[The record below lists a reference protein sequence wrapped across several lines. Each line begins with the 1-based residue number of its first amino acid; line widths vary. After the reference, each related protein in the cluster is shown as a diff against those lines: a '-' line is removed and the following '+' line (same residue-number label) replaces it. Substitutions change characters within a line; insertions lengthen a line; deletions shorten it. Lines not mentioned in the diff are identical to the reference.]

1 MPWGTGPVTL
11 ASVIVPVMVPD
22 VAGRTDRLVAAA
34 AQEYHDAP
42 RDFRRCKMQV
52 GHDKRR

>member
-52 GHDKRR
+52 GHRKRR